1 MDNDNVQKRR
11 MEAGDRGAALWRFAC
26 ACFFGIGLACNA
38 PAQNFD
44 QRLYGSGEVFQV
56 PLSKS
61 AVIPLAQPAKQISVG
76 SSAIADIIILNNRQL
91 YVVGRG
97 LGTTNVMVWDAR
109 NRLFQSFNVE
119 VTPDLGTLKEK
130 LYELL
135 PGENIKVYSA
145 QERIILTGEVS
156 NVVKMSAAE
165 ELAASFLA
173 PCKKGGGSGGAATFA
188 VPSAPKET
196 ESAELL
202 GVPESSP
209 DAGTTAPCKEG
220 SVVNLLQVGGAQQ
233 VMLEIKVA
241 EMARTVL
248 KRLDSDVNFLHF
260 GNDVQLGVNRGGAS
274 FPDALNADGLE
285 VPIFGNFGGSS
296 IGPST
301 SEIELGEVAIDASGA
316 FLQYL
321 SGDFL
326 FEWVL
331 DVSRE
336 KGLAKILAEPT
347 LTTLT
352 GQQAEFLSGGEFPIP
367 VPQGGNSNAITIE
380 FKQFGVGVRFV
391 PVVLDSGRISLKLN
405 VDVSELSAA
414 NNVLLTFQGT
424 PSTFVIP
431 SLTKRSAQSSV
442 ELADGQ
448 TIGIAGLINDNLRE
462 LVDKFP
468 GLGDVPVLGALFRS
482 QEYQGGQTELVMFV
496 TPHLARPI
504 SAQQVRLP
512 TDSFVPPDDLEFY
525 LMGKMEKRSPKPP
538 EPDAAQGGGAEQG
551 KTFGHEL

>member
-1 MDNDNVQKRR
+1 MDNDNVQTRR
-11 MEAGDRGAALWRFAC
+11 MEACDQGATLWRFAC

-38 PAQNFD
+38 PAQSFN
-44 QRLYGSGEVFQV
+44 QRLYGGSGVFRV
-56 PLSKS
+56 PLSQS

-109 NRLFQSFNVE
+109 NRLFESFNVE
-119 VTPDLGTLKEK
+119 VTHDLGSLKEK

-135 PGENIKVYSA
+135 PGENIKVHSA
-145 QERIILTGEVS
+145 QERIILTGEAS
-156 NVVKMSAAE
+156 NLVKMKAAE
-165 ELAASFLA
+165 EVAASFLA
-173 PCKKGGGSGGAATFA
+173 PCQKGGGSGGAATFN
-188 VPSAPKET
+188 VQNAPKES
-196 ESAELL
+196 ESPELL

-209 DAGTTAPCKEG
+209 DAGAAPCKEG
-220 SVVNLLQVGGAQQ
+220 SVVNLLQVGGAHQ

-241 EMARTVL
+241 EIARTVL

-285 VPIFGNFGGSS
+285 VPIFGNFGGTS

-301 SEIELGEVAIDASGA
+301 SEIELSEAAIDASGA

-405 VDVSELSAA
+405 VEVSELSTA

-468 GLGDVPVLGALFRS
+468 GLGDVPILGALFRS

-538 EPDAAQGGGAEQG
+538 EPDATQSGGAEQE